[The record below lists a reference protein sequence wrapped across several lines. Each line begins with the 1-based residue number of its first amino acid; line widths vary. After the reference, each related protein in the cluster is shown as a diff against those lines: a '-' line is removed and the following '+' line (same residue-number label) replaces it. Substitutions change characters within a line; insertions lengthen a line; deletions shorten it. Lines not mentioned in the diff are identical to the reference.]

1 MCLFQCEVCHF
12 MNIESRDPGRGG
24 RDDKVLRYIRRA
36 NLDAFWA
43 RKSSTMY
50 THFLEIRS
58 VIKDEGK
65 MGMTSPLPEMG
76 YMVLEDISG
85 MGVAVLILKK
95 YLNSGMYNKK
105 HLKCGSIRKRI

>member
-1 MCLFQCEVCHF
+1 MEL
-12 MNIESRDPGRGG
+12 RDPDGGR

-36 NLDAFWA
+36 NLDTFWA

-65 MGMTSPLPEMG
+65 MGMTPPLPEMG

-85 MGVAVLILKK
+85 MGVDVLILKK